1 MHHQER
7 DLRYLQADLA
17 TKEAFAADLRQKL
30 LDRDREL
37 TALREERARPSETK
51 VLGQTHVALA
61 TRATGTVMKIRA
73 RLRGLWRRL
82 VGSTS

>member
-1 MHHQER
+1 MEEMHHQER

-51 VLGQTHVALA
+51 VLEQT
-61 TRATGTVMKIRA
+61 TWRW
-73 RLRGLWRRL
+73 RLGPPAP
-82 VGSTS
+82 

>member
-1 MHHQER
+1 MEEMHHQER

-51 VLGQTHVALA
+51 VLGQT
-61 TRATGTVMKIRA
+61 TWRW
-73 RLRGLWRRL
+73 RLGPPAP
-82 VGSTS
+82 

>member
-1 MHHQER
+1 MKLVGLE
-7 DLRYLQADLA
+7 LL
-17 TKEAFAADLRQKL
+17 ADLREKL

-37 TALREERARPSETK
+37 TVLREERPRPNETK

-61 TRATGTVMKIRA
+61 ARATGTVMKIPARLRVRT